1 MEQLQHPPER
11 VVSAACLSWCDLSE
25 VDPHGSTLFQ
35 IRLKPFFPKKDQPG
49 LFTPGEKL
57 FISHKWEL
65 LLSKKLPF
73 HYLSTIVGKQRQ
85 VTVIITVSPV

>member
-1 MEQLQHPPER
+1 MEQLKHPPKR
-11 VVSAACLSWCDLSE
+11 VVEAASLSWWDLSE
-25 VDPHGSTLFQ
+25 VVPHGPTHSET
-35 IRLKPFFPKKDQPG
+35 RLKLFFPKKDQPG

-57 FISHKWEL
+57 FIYKWEL